1 MVSGKVVEHFTVEG
15 ITDWQTVWLISAGI
29 YGYPKTEAQDV
40 AEDEIQIW
48 LADTGMD
55 LDVWLVLWP

>member
-1 MVSGKVVEHFTVEG
+1 MVVTMMRSNCCGCKSIAFP
-15 ITDWQTVWLISAGI
+15 LISAGI